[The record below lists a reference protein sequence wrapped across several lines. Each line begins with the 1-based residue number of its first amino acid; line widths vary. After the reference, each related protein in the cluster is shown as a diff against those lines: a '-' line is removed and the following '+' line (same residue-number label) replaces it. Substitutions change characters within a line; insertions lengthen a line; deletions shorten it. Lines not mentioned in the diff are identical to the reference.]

1 MAEVARNTGGVTFD
15 FRTEPPMKEF
25 QFRVSRFTEGISDWT
40 TALSACGQLFQR
52 HMGMQFETEGEASG
66 EGWDELSPAY
76 KEWKDANFPGEP
88 IGVLYGYLR
97 SSMTGGGGYS
107 ENIGKTSADYGM
119 SPTSLAIE
127 YGADFAEDRPV
138 IRMTPEWGR
147 EYQKVMHQWLIAEER
162 NTMSGGAGVGEAVRL
177 GGIAGNVKNVDWAG
191 AG

>member
-25 QFRVSRFTEGISDWT
+25 QFRINEFSKGISDWS
-40 TALSACGQLFQR
+40 TALSACGKLFQK
-52 HMGMQFETEGEASG
+52 HMGMQFETEGAASG
-66 EGWDELSPAY
+66 EPWDDLSPAY
-76 KEWKDANFPGEP
+76 AEWKEANVPGQP
-88 IGVLYGYLR
+88 IGVLYGALR

-119 SPTSLAIE
+119 SPDSPAAE
-127 YGADFAEDRPV
+127 YGEHFDELRPV

-162 NTMSGGAGVGEAVRL
+162 NTMSGGAGVAETVRL
-177 GGIAGNVKNVDWAG
+177 GGVTGSVQSVDWDTT
-191 AG
+191 